1 MCSAFV
7 SSSIL
12 WKSRGTRDFI
22 VSVSVA
28 FGFIITFVVYIRIYL
43 TIRRHKNQIYSLQVQ
58 EVAQSNDM
66 KKFVVLVKSTLNL
79 RRLRTSVI
87 VNCVFNI
94 FLSYT
99 AIMLN
104 IVTMYAMRKTLTLP
118 TTLKTLLLSLTVS
131 DAGVGL
137 FVQPF
142 YTFFL
147 SKWLKL
153 DDPSCV
159 AYHVRT
165 ISGYLLTTA
174 SFLGVVAVSVDRSSI
189 AQVLLSSV
197 NLAIGFIITCVVYIR
212 IYLTVRRHKNQMQSV
227 RVLEEAQSD
236 EIAYF
241 SALTKSTVGVFYV
254 YLVFLGCYMPFFIC
268 LVLVRIYGSS
278 IALKH
283 FYLWS
288 QTLIYINSSL
298 NPVIYCW
305 KMRHVRHAIMDILR
319 NMTRKRN
326 HPSRVLYSRS
336 SNAVRFCRM
345 SPLILTLEIFEK
357 LSLSTVSSKN
367 FLVYRYHVEHCD
379 DMRDAKTSFWPK
391 TLKTLLLSLAVSDFG
406 LGLFA
411 QAIYTFPLV
420 NWLKLVSK
428 LQRIPSICS
437 FHLRYQE
444 LVTHKRVVVVV
455 ISIWVY
461 TIIFILTFVM
471 QIRIYL
477 TVRRHKNQIQSTQV
491 QAEVQCREATNFSF
505 LIKST
510 DGVYYLYLVFL
521 VMRIYGSS
529 TFTFSQ

>member
-1 MCSAFV
+1 MMNGSFCA
-7 SSSIL
+7 
-12 WKSRGTRDFI
+12 DFLL
-22 VSVSVA
+22 
-28 FGFIITFVVYIRIYL
+28 YIPS
-43 TIRRHKNQIYSLQVQ
+43 HS
-58 EVAQSNDM
+58 D
-66 KKFVVLVKSTLNL
+66 L

-174 SFLGVVAVSVDRSSI
+174 SFLGVVTVSVDRFLAVHLHLRYQELVTHKRVVILVISIWVYSVFVSFIILSRSSI

-212 IYLTVRRHKNQMQSV
+212 IYLTVQRHKNQMQSV
-227 RVLEEAQSD
+227 QVLEEAQSD

-336 SNAVRFCRM
+336 SNAVR
-345 SPLILTLEIFEK
+345 
-357 LSLSTVSSKN
+357 V
-367 FLVYRYHVEHCD
+367 D
-379 DMRDAKTSFWPK
+379 
-391 TLKTLLLSLAVSDFG
+391 
-406 LGLFA
+406 
-411 QAIYTFPLV
+411 
-420 NWLKLVSK
+420 NWELHTA
-428 LQRIPSICS
+428 CS
-437 FHLRYQE
+437 
-444 LVTHKRVVVVV
+444 
-455 ISIWVY
+455 
-461 TIIFILTFVM
+461 
-471 QIRIYL
+471 
-477 TVRRHKNQIQSTQV
+477 
-491 QAEVQCREATNFSF
+491 
-505 LIKST
+505 
-510 DGVYYLYLVFL
+510 
-521 VMRIYGSS
+521 
-529 TFTFSQ
+529 